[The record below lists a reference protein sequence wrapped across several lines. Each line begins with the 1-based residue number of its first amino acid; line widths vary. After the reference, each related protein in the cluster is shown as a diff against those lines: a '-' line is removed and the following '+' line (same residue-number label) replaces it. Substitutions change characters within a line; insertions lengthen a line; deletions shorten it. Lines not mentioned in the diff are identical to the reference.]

1 MKKFL
6 KFLFVSAFALLCVT
20 GISSCSKDDDD
31 QPIDSANIIG
41 AWLASYAEW
50 WEKENGVIT
59 DKGTEPEADPIVYD
73 FHENGKV
80 DVYDDEADF
89 RNGIIDHTSIWKIK
103 GDVLTI
109 WDEED
114 EEKDEEDRD
123 EMIRKIESIGSE
135 TLVLSQ
141 YHKEKEDGVTF
152 EEYYK
157 TTFIRLK

>member
-31 QPIDSANIIG
+31 QLIDSANIIG

-59 DKGTEPEADPIVYD
+59 DKGAEPNDEIMYVFHSNGTVDIYDEDYDGEPDHTEMWKV
-73 FHENGKV
+73 NGTTLFI
-80 DVYDDEADF
+80 YDDELAD
-89 RNGIIDHTSIWKIK
+89 
-103 GDVLTI
+103 
-109 WDEED
+109 DEVATYT
-114 EEKDEEDRD
+114 
-123 EMIRKIESIGSE
+123 IESVSQD

-141 YHKEKEDGVTF
+141 YESDKDEDGTW
-152 EEYYK
+152 ELYWKITYK
-157 TTFIRLK
+157 RVK